1 MNRCGEIS
9 SDGKIYRV
17 RCVDGITKTLSLQK
31 TTFNISMR
39 DFVSVRQKFT
49 FSDKLVRLASK
60 QNFVSLKL

>member
-1 MNRCGEIS
+1 MNRRGEIS
-9 SDGKIYRV
+9 SDGKIYRG
-17 RCVDGITKTLSLQK
+17 RCVDRITKTLSLQK
-31 TTFNISMR
+31 TFNISMR